1 MFRRIVFIV
10 FLIVLGITLY
20 FNPNFKTISAG
31 VAVLL
36 FGMVMLEEG
45 FRTFTKG
52 PLSNLLKKATKS
64 IIKSISTGA
73 FVTALIQSSS
83 LVSVITISFVSAGII
98 SLSEGLGLVFGANI
112 GTTATAWLVAGL
124 GLKVKISALAMPM
137 LVFGLIFSFQK
148 KTSYKGIANVLAG
161 LGFFFL
167 GINFMKEGF
176 DVFNQYIDLKQYAIS
191 GFKGVIIYSGLGIVI
206 TTILQSSSATLA
218 LF

>member
-124 GLKVKISALAMPM
+124 GLKVKISGDTNRYFRRRIQASDTCHIRRE
-137 LVFGLIFSFQK
+137 V
-148 KTSYKGIANVLAG
+148 
-161 LGFFFL
+161 
-167 GINFMKEGF
+167 
-176 DVFNQYIDLKQYAIS
+176 
-191 GFKGVIIYSGLGIVI
+191 
-206 TTILQSSSATLA
+206 TILSHNIVVNPK
-218 LF
+218 LFG